1 MSARRLFP
9 DTGKDL
15 QAFLQAFSDHLQ
27 AVAPLKGKHRA
38 VLHKGVAELSDLL
51 TVHRDEL
58 PPDYMARPPLLAA
71 YLHFFLPWNL
81 VRQGRLL
88 QGLGDLPAPGPSLR
102 ILDLGAGPA
111 TFLLAL
117 WLARPELRAR
127 EVAYTAVD
135 RTEAPVRVGFDLFR
149 RLAPDSPWSLHFR
162 PAGAGRR
169 SPGPDR
175 AADERADLLV
185 AANVLNEM
193 PAGGGR
199 QGGGRSGGDDEEARA
214 EAMLAT
220 WEKSVDSGGRVLV
233 IEPGM
238 RDAGRQLSRM
248 RGQAL
253 ARGWSVL
260 APCPH
265 QGECPLPGTGR
276 KAWCHFAF
284 EAGGIPAW
292 LDGLGRKAGL
302 PKQRASLSF
311 LLMGRRENTTGG
323 EGGPGDLELRVTSD
337 AIELPER
344 RRGVYACSARG
355 LALLELG
362 DVPTPRQGD
371 LVKVRV
377 PDHPRRDKK
386 SGALVIGAPE
396 TNPPGVPRSRKR

>member
-1 MSARRLFP
+1 MSGRRLFP

-15 QAFLQAFSDHLQ
+15 QAFLQAYSGHLQ
-27 AVAPLKGKHRA
+27 AVAPLKGKHQA
-38 VLHKGVAELSDLL
+38 VLHKGVAELSNLL
-51 TVHRDEL
+51 TVDRDEL

-71 YLHFFLPWNL
+71 YLHYFLPWNL

-88 QGLGDLPAPGPSLR
+88 QGLGDLAVSGPSLR

-117 WLARPELRAR
+117 WLARPDLRAR
-127 EVAYTAVD
+127 DVAYTAID

-149 RLAPDSPWSLHFR
+149 RVAPDSPWSLRFR
-162 PAGAGRR
+162 PAGAPRR
-169 SPGPDR
+169 GPGPDR
-175 AADERADLLV
+175 TTEGRADLLV

-199 QGGGRSGGDDEEARA
+199 SGVNEEEGRLDAL
-214 EAMLAT
+214 LAT
-220 WEKSVDSGGRVLV
+220 WGKAVASGGRVLV
-233 IEPGM
+233 IEPGV
-238 RDAGRQLSRM
+238 RDAGRQLSRL

-253 ARGWSVL
+253 DRGWSVL
-260 APCPH
+260 SPCPH
-265 QGECPLPGTGR
+265 QEECPLPGTGR

-284 EAGGIPAW
+284 DAGGIPAW
-292 LDGLGRKAGL
+292 LEGLGHKAGL

-311 LLMGRRENTTGG
+311 LLLDRGERKTEGVGR
-323 EGGPGDLELRVTSD
+323 PGDLELRVTSD
-337 AIELPER
+337 SIELPER

-386 SGALVIGAPE
+386 SGALVIGAPDTGQSPE
-396 TNPPGVPRSRKR
+396 IRPRKR